1 METNQTYQN
10 ELGSAMLPFVMRE
23 LVDTVMKRKT
33 LPLEDAL
40 YYIYSSNLYKALLD
54 ENTKLW
60 YSSTL
65 SLYEALEKEKT
76 EQKKVQKDN
85 PKILLFQMFCAEN
98 YRETKNISAKETLLL
113 FSNHG
118 VFEFLYENFE
128 MLHTQDTESRK
139 SMRRPNQTL
148 FRFLIL
154 SYCLIV
160 LTYNIQNH
168 WVITILHGF
177 FQHFC
182 RAIILFQF
190 MQTIPVFKKKG
201 SPILQFGIQRLIF
214 FFS

>member
-76 EQKKVQKDN
+76 EQKRVQ
-85 PKILLFQMFCAEN
+85 
-98 YRETKNISAKETLLL
+98 RT
-113 FSNHG
+113 
-118 VFEFLYENFE
+118 
-128 MLHTQDTESRK
+128 
-139 SMRRPNQTL
+139 
-148 FRFLIL
+148 
-154 SYCLIV
+154 
-160 LTYNIQNH
+160 
-168 WVITILHGF
+168 
-177 FQHFC
+177 
-182 RAIILFQF
+182 
-190 MQTIPVFKKKG
+190 
-201 SPILQFGIQRLIF
+201 IQRYCF
-214 FFS
+214 FKYFVLKITGKLKI

>member
-76 EQKKVQKDN
+76 EQK
-85 PKILLFQMFCAEN
+85 ILLFQMFCDEN

-128 MLHTQDTESRK
+128 MLHTQDTEY
-139 SMRRPNQTL
+139 
-148 FRFLIL
+148 IL
-154 SYCLIV
+154 DTII
-160 LTYNIQNH
+160 TYIN
-168 WVITILHGF
+168 
-177 FQHFC
+177 
-182 RAIILFQF
+182 
-190 MQTIPVFKKKG
+190 KKA
-201 SPILQFGIQRLIF
+201 
-214 FFS
+214 

>member
-23 LVDTVMKRKT
+23 LVDTVMKR
-33 LPLEDAL
+33 
-40 YYIYSSNLYKALLD
+40 N

-128 MLHTQDTESRK
+128 MLHTQDTEY
-139 SMRRPNQTL
+139 
-148 FRFLIL
+148 IL
-154 SYCLIV
+154 DTII
-160 LTYNIQNH
+160 TYIN
-168 WVITILHGF
+168 
-177 FQHFC
+177 
-182 RAIILFQF
+182 
-190 MQTIPVFKKKG
+190 KKA
-201 SPILQFGIQRLIF
+201 
-214 FFS
+214 

>member
-1 METNQTYQN
+1 MKRYEMGTKKTTFQTLNSIVMETNQTYQN

-98 YRETKNISAKETLLL
+98 YRSEERRVGKECR
-113 FSNHG
+113 
-118 VFEFLYENFE
+118 
-128 MLHTQDTESRK
+128 SR
-139 SMRRPNQTL
+139 
-148 FRFLIL
+148 
-154 SYCLIV
+154 
-160 LTYNIQNH
+160 
-168 WVITILHGF
+168 W
-177 FQHFC
+177 
-182 RAIILFQF
+182 
-190 MQTIPVFKKKG
+190 
-201 SPILQFGIQRLIF
+201 SPYH
-214 FFS
+214 